1 MVLFCVV
8 EVKKKKVFIYY
19 KENGEKCNACNEK
32 QKFVGA
38 GFSQGETTRT
48 PFFLEKHEEIQIV
61 HGKF

>member
-8 EVKKKKVFIYY
+8 EVKKKKSIYLLQR
-19 KENGEKCNACNEK
+19 KCGKFNACNEK

-48 PFFLEKHEEIQIV
+48 PFFPRKT
-61 HGKF
+61 